1 MHHIKERYLA
11 ILRIELED
19 LYEDIEGLIKQTTKE
34 RESRNLTNYVY
45 MENLALFKNELL
57 GMDAFGRILDELDL
71 ETFATLEEMV
81 DYLKTDFREKVKS
94 VGLAEAIDVLV
105 ERKLDKVL
113 HFVTQV

>member
-1 MHHIKERYLA
+1 MHHIKEKYLA

-19 LYEDIEGLIKQTTKE
+19 LHEDIEGLIRHATEE
-34 RESRNLTNYVY
+34 RESGHLTNYVF

-57 GMDAFGRILDELDL
+57 GVDAFDRILDELDL

-81 DYLKTDFREKVKS
+81 AYLKTDFREKVKS

-113 HFVTQV
+113 HYVTQV